1 MVNEKGTSVMR
12 IIFIILSILFLI
24 LSVGPNLS
32 AQEAIPNSSRLGL
45 LNWGNN
51 PANGQPWTIADL
63 SELAK
68 ARTLSPVGKEV
79 RNILR
84 SAHNE
89 LDKAGAVEPIERI
102 EMEGVLPT
110 ESRYQRSSK
119 TVRILPT
126 MIAWAFCTRLEA
138 AEPAGQKCKTALF
151 EGLFGKDG
159 NRGWLGIYKPT
170 GNPIGESNLLP
181 LIQAIDIAGPLLT
194 KTQAEKTRLF
204 LKTIIGQGDRFF
216 AAKKSGT
223 SSRVNNHNT
232 WRLTVRAAAAK
243 VLNDQTLL
251 SETRGLFAQQM
262 ADDLREPSGWKSDPA
277 CPNNAGE
284 LRYGG
289 YDFRQR
295 DALHYHVYNLEAFV
309 FAATFTPDVLDQTG
323 HKAINDALDFLRPYF
338 TGQKV
343 HREFVC
349 STVHFDR
356 QRSDAG
362 IEEYSANPWKPERAR
377 KLLRDARPV
386 FPEIVPWTTNIVDE
400 NYSPVLKLSA
410 ALHGEGR

>member
-1 MVNEKGTSVMR
+1 MNKL
-12 IIFIILSILFLI
+12 IILLSTLFLMF
-24 LSVGPNLS
+24 SVSPNLS
-32 AQEAIPNSSRLGL
+32 AQEAASDTSKLGQ
-45 LNWGNN
+45 LNWGIN
-51 PANGQPWTIADL
+51 PANGLPWTIADL
-63 SELAK
+63 SELSK

-89 LDKAGAVEPIERI
+89 LEKVGAVEPIERI

-119 TVRILPT
+119 AVRIFPT
-126 MIAWAFCTRLEA
+126 MIAWAFCARLEA
-138 AEPAGQKCKTALF
+138 TDAAGQKCKTALF

-159 NRGWLGIYKPT
+159 NQGWLGIYKPT
-170 GNPIGESNLLP
+170 GNPIDESNLLP
-181 LIQAIDIAGPLLT
+181 LIQAIDITGPLFT
-194 KTQAEKTRLF
+194 KTQAEKARLF

-223 SSRVNNHNT
+223 SSRINNHNT

-262 ADDLREPSGWKSDPA
+262 ADDLREPSGWKPDSA
-277 CPNNAGE
+277 CANNVGE
-284 LRYGG
+284 VRYGS

-323 HKAINDALDFLRPYF
+323 RKAINDALDFLRPYF

-349 STVHFDR
+349 STVPFDR
-356 QRSDAG
+356 QRSEAG

-377 KLLRDARPV
+377 KLLREARPV

-400 NYSPVLKLSA
+400 NYSPILKLSA